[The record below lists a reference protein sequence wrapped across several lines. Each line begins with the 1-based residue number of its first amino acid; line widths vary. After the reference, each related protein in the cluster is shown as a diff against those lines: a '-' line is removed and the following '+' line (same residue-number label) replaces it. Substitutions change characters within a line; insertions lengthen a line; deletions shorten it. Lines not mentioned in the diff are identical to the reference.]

1 MWRLNL
7 LVVISVRLIWSG
19 IIHES
24 YLYHRRAS
32 IGTMVR
38 AKNHY
43 LLTIEMTRISIDYCF
58 VHRVLQ
64 RNCYLSSQNFLCG
77 TRRVLITSG
86 EARGIEIWNYEIRV
100 SAAQT
105 QWVCS
110 SI

>member
-38 AKNHY
+38 AMNHY

-77 TRRVLITSG
+77 TLITSG

>member
-1 MWRLNL
+1 M
-7 LVVISVRLIWSG
+7 VISVRLIGSG

-86 EARGIEIWNYEIRV
+86 EARGIENWNYEIRV

-105 QWVCS
+105 Q
-110 SI
+110 